1 MRTLLNRFVSSALP
15 VFLTA
20 ILLLSAL
27 PVLSQQTD
35 EVFPPCFNESELAK
49 VREWEKT
56 WVGKK
61 VNAANVDQVKD
72 FLPDILVTMMKEP
85 EKWGAKE
92 LWFEVVPYQFVPQ
105 SKTVAEATKKYSP
118 QSKFS
123 PNGFK
128 TPAGDVAPNEFL
140 EGYEKGEQGAGFPF
154 PKAKTGLEMAWNY
167 DSLNYGDHWFRNI
180 AGPSVNARTG
190 AERKAYQPQWVMMF
204 SGRTDMPPTPMIQP
218 NKRGIR
224 VALYM
229 EILDPPDMYGT
240 HHLDIQY
247 MDPRKENDAYIWIAM
262 YRRVR
267 KLSTS
272 QRSDTID
279 GTDENYDDH
288 TGYYNHVNRNTW
300 KFLET
305 KEVIGS
311 RHMKTENYTRQHGQ
325 AFWSGLL
332 KERCKVHLLEFV
344 NKDKEYVYSKAVM
357 YLDTETY
364 QCLYKETWDRQG
376 KLWRF
381 FVAGVGIYK
390 SVQGN
395 QVIAPVGYNYVDV
408 QRLHGGP
415 NNFGSP
421 KFGGE
426 MKPDMFTL
434 QYLQRVGY

>member
-1 MRTLLNRFVSSALP
+1 MKFLFNRFVYFNLSVS
-15 VFLTA
+15 LTA
-20 ILLLSAL
+20 LLLLLAL
-27 PVLSQQTD
+27 PVLSQTTE
-35 EVFPPCFNESELAK
+35 EVFPPCFTESELAK
-49 VREWEKT
+49 VKEWEKT

-72 FLPDILVTMMKEP
+72 FLPASLVTMMKEP

-92 LWFEVVPYQFVPQ
+92 LWCEIVPYQFVPQ
-105 SKTVAEATKKYSP
+105 SKNVAEATKKYSP
-118 QSKFS
+118 QAKFS

-128 TPAGDVAPNEFL
+128 TPAGEVYPNEFL
-140 EGYEKGEQGAGFPF
+140 EGYDKGEGAGFPF

-167 DSLNYGDHWFRNI
+167 DSLNYGDHWFRYI
-180 AGPSVNARTG
+180 DGPTVNPRTG
-190 AERKAYQPQWVMMF
+190 AERRAYQPQSVMMF

-218 NKRGIR
+218 NKKGIR
-224 VALYM
+224 AALYM
-229 EILDPPDMYGT
+229 EILEPPDMYGT
-240 HHLDIQY
+240 HHLDIMY

-288 TGYYNHVNRNTW
+288 TGYYNHVNRCTW
-300 KFLET
+300 KYLET
-305 KEVIGS
+305 KEVIGC
-311 RHMKTENYTRQHGQ
+311 RRMVRENYTRQKGQ
-325 AFWSGLL
+325 AFWSGQLR
-332 KERCKVHLLEFV
+332 ERCKVHLLEFV
-344 NKDKEYVYSKAVM
+344 NKDKEYVYSKSIM

-364 QCLYKETWDRQG
+364 QCLYKEMWDKQG

-381 FVAGVGIYK
+381 LDAQIGVYT

-395 QVIAPVGYNYVDV
+395 QVIAPVGYNYVDL

-415 NNFGSP
+415 NAFVSP
-421 KFGGE
+421 KFGVE
-426 MKPDMFTL
+426 MKPDMFSL

>member
-1 MRTLLNRFVSSALP
+1 MKCLLKRFVYCALP
-15 VFLTA
+15 LSLAVFF
-20 ILLLSAL
+20 LSAL
-27 PVLSQQTD
+27 PVLSQTTE
-35 EVFPPCFNESELAK
+35 EVFPPCFNENELAK

-61 VNAANVDQVKD
+61 VNAANVDQVKEL
-72 FLPDILVTMMKEP
+72 LPASLVTMMKEP
-85 EKWGAKE
+85 GKWGAKE

-105 SKTVAEATKKYSP
+105 SKTVAEATKKCSP
-118 QSKFS
+118 NIKFS
-123 PNGFK
+123 PNEFK
-128 TPAGDVAPNEFL
+128 TPWGEVYPNEFL
-140 EGYEKGEQGAGFPF
+140 EGYEKGETGAGFPF

-167 DSLNYGDHWFRNI
+167 DSLNYGDHWYRAI
-180 AGPSVNARTG
+180 DGPTVNPRTG
-190 AERKAYQPQWVMMF
+190 AERRAYQPQYVMMF

-224 VALYM
+224 QALYM
-229 EILDPPDMYGT
+229 EILEPSDMYGT
-240 HHLDIQY
+240 HHLDVFH

-267 KLSTS
+267 KLTTT
-272 QRSDTID
+272 QRGDTID

-288 TGYYNHVNRNTW
+288 TGYYNHINRCTW
-300 KFLET
+300 KYLET

-311 RHMKTENYTRQHGQ
+311 RHMVKENFTRQKGQ
-325 AFWSGLL
+325 AFWSGQLR
-332 KERCKVHLLEFV
+332 ERCKVYLLEFV
-344 NKDKEYVYSKAVM
+344 NKDKEYVYSKSIM

-364 QCLYKETWDRQG
+364 QCLYKEIWDRQG

-381 FVAGVGIYK
+381 LDSQIGIYK

-415 NNFGSP
+415 NAFGDP
-421 KFGGE
+421 KFGVV

-434 QYLQRVGY
+434 QHLQRVGY